1 MHPEVY
7 IMIIPGFGI
16 ISHIVSTYSKKPI
29 FGELGMIYAMGS
41 IGLLG
46 FLVWSQWMAFLKRKF
61 KVINTTICWKGLKLL
76 NTFNSLNFNN
86 YTQSAGNLYN
96 YDLDS
101 SETIRGDSYDL
112 FINYYNY
119 YYPYNPQLSYS
130 DYDWLTWFIGFSE
143 GDGAILQNKNQCT
156 FVLTQK
162 YVPILKEIN
171 YKFKFGYITKHY
183 NKHHKLSYARYK
195 VYDDKNIF
203 LLYLL
208 FNNNLHLTQ
217 KIIQLNRWYN
227 CLYNKYKF
235 PHIPNISF
243 NKNKVNINNSWLSG
257 LTDAEGCFNVKIYK
271 HRNIIYIKNI
281 FILDQKNEEEL
292 LNEISIL
299 LCNKKLAKL
308 RKTKYNNVYR
318 IEISCNHIEKLKI
331 ILNYFNKYKLKTTKN
346 ISYNIFK
353 DICDISVGN
362 QPLSEDKI
370 KLIRKLKKDMN
381 KHNVENKTIGH
392 VNKS

>member
-171 YKFKFGYITKHY
+171 YKFKFGYITNHY
-183 NKHHKLSYARYK
+183 NKHNKLSYARYK

-257 LTDAEGCFNVKIYK
+257 FTDAKGCFNVKIYK
-271 HRNIIYIKNI
+271 HRGISYIKNI

-308 RKTKYNNVYR
+308 RNTKYNNVYR

-353 DICDISVGN
+353 YICDISVGN
-362 QPLSEDKI
+362 QPLSEEKI